1 VIKII
6 CGVDISKAR
15 LDACI
20 EPGSIRGSFKNDA
33 AGIAAL
39 AAFCA
44 QHQVGLVAME
54 ATGGY
59 ERQAFLLLSE
69 RGLPCAV
76 TNARQVRLFAESMS
90 VPEKTDRIDAHI
102 IARFAR
108 AKDLRPTPLPSAAQL
123 HLKALVAR
131 LRQVTDDLGVQ
142 KQRRSSLLDNTEM
155 LASINEVIALL
166 KRQSRTLEGEI
177 ASMIDDDP
185 LWAHLSDTFR
195 SMKGVADRTVAWLMA
210 DLPEIGTYSNK
221 SIAKLVGVAPIAN
234 DSGKRQGKRPV
245 RSGRAS
251 VRSILFLVAAIAAR
265 FDKSLGD
272 FRDRLVAAGK
282 EKMVIRI
289 ALARKLLV
297 RLNAKARDARAQY
310 ANAT

>member
-59 ERQAFLLLSE
+59 ERRAFLLLWQQ
-69 RGLPCAV
+69 GLPCAV

-90 VPEKTDRIDAHI
+90 VLEKTDRIDAHI

-108 AKDLRPTPLPSAAQL
+108 AKDLRPTPLPNAAQL
-123 HLKALVAR
+123 RLKALVAR

-185 LWAHLSDTFR
+185 LWAKLSDTLR

-221 SIAKLVGVAPIAN
+221 SIAKLVGLAPIAN

-245 RSGRAS
+245 RGGRAS

-265 FDKSLGD
+265 YDKSLGD
-272 FRDRLVAAGK
+272 FRDRLIAAGK

-297 RLNAKARDARAQY
+297 RLNAKARDARAEY